1 MLKEIVIATKNK
13 GKLKEFSNLLAKSD
27 LQVLSLADFYPLPD
41 VLEDGRT
48 FAENAIKKAEFAS
61 KILGLPVIADD
72 SGLSVA
78 ALDGQPGIYSARF
91 AGEEHNDE
99 KNNQKLLRLMDP
111 IADEHRSAQF
121 VCAIALAIP
130 EEDTLVFEGT
140 CKGQVTRQPRGVN
153 GFGYD
158 PLFYLPEYNKTM
170 AEIDPEQKN
179 RLSHRA
185 VALEKLMSYLSES
198 QLIKGN

>member
-121 VCAIALAIP
+121 VCAISLAIP